1 MRLADNSAGLHVGSL
16 GIALA
21 PVVSRCGGW
30 VEAVSPGE
38 TWSSA
43 LAHIVKM
50 RDEDTALLFPVT
62 PRSTSPAGCWAPEA
76 GATQLLVM
84 TQGPRRRSGDPELL
98 LLSGRHPD
106 RGSGHGRSRRCLN
119 GSPAGR
125 ARRCQS
131 AVNRSAGRVHNVR
144 WQRAAPNRRSGD
156 GCRGADPVRAWGPTR
171 RRRRS
176 CGVSRRAVVRPAD
189 GGAAYAAAG

>member
-62 PRSTSPAGCWAPEA
+62 PRSTSPADC
-76 GATQLLVM
+76 
-84 TQGPRRRSGDPELL
+84 
-98 LLSGRHPD
+98 
-106 RGSGHGRSRRCLN
+106 
-119 GSPAGR
+119 
-125 ARRCQS
+125 
-131 AVNRSAGRVHNVR
+131 
-144 WQRAAPNRRSGD
+144 
-156 GCRGADPVRAWGPTR
+156 
-171 RRRRS
+171 
-176 CGVSRRAVVRPAD
+176 
-189 GGAAYAAAG
+189 